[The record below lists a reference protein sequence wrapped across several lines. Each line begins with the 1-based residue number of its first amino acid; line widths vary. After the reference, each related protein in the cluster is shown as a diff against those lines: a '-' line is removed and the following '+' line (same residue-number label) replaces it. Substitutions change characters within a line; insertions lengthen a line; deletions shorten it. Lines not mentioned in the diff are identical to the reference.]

1 METLVILL
9 QIHKSKVPNPFP
21 GNAPGSIE
29 SSFYVITTSL
39 SARMVRGGSMI
50 TLHSISAALVT
61 R

>member
-1 METLVILL
+1 METLVTLL

-39 SARMVRGGSMI
+39 SARRAYGSRRI
-50 TLHSISAALVT
+50 DDNAAFY
-61 R
+61 